1 MHIKDSLDKK
11 LEDISYYINKN
22 INSRFNFEENEEN
35 NEKEKDGNNFA
46 TDVIDVDYEKNDN
59 FSYQES
65 FNDFLD
71 FNKYLMAF
79 YSTYSVNFISKNNYQ
94 QIFKI
99 GLNYDEKIQK
109 CKKVSD
115 E

>member
-1 MHIKDSLDKK
+1 
-11 LEDISYYINKN
+11 
-22 INSRFNFEENEEN
+22 
-35 NEKEKDGNNFA
+35 
-46 TDVIDVDYEKNDN
+46 
-59 FSYQES
+59 
-65 FNDFLD
+65 
-71 FNKYLMAF
+71 MAF